1 MSEKKSPKR
10 WSAKR
15 KQEVVLRLLRGESL
29 DTRSRETGQPGSVLS
44 GWRDDFLETGLVGLK
59 RRTDDPKVAALEK
72 ELKRAQRLVGD
83 LMMDKELLEMRI
95 ARHEGE
101 PLFSGG
107 DQVREAGACSVSAE
121 RVYGKARVCRRWGV
135 PRSTHYARQVAAERP
150 VRPRRRG
157 RRPALPG

>member
-29 DTRSRETGQPGSVLS
+29 DGLSRETGQPASVLS
-44 GWRDDFLETGLVGLK
+44 GWRDDFLEAGLAGLK

-101 PLFSGG
+101 PPF
-107 DQVREAGACSVSAE
+107 
-121 RVYGKARVCRRWGV
+121 
-135 PRSTHYARQVAAERP
+135 
-150 VRPRRRG
+150 PRRRSS
-157 RRPALPG
+157 L

>member
-1 MSEKKSPKR
+1 MSKQSVKR

-29 DTRSRETGQPGSVLS
+29 DVLSRETGQPAAVLS
-44 GWRDDFLETGLVGLK
+44 GWRDEFLEAGMAGLK
-59 RRTDDPKVAALEK
+59 RRTDDPKVATLEQ

-101 PLFSGG
+101 LPFP
-107 DQVREAGACSVSAE
+107 
-121 RVYGKARVCRRWGV
+121 KRRSI
-135 PRSTHYARQVAAERP
+135 P
-150 VRPRRRG
+150 
-157 RRPALPG
+157 